1 MPVVSGDLSLV
12 TTRAARVSEVW
23 VRAPRV
29 RTYGRGVVVTSQD
42 RVEVT
47 NGQVRFDVLAG
58 PAVMVLVEAGR
69 PVESIPIVVG
79 TGAQQSLADVV
90 EAGLVADDAT
100 AGAIEKLAADAVGS
114 VREALAAKTA
124 AEAARNRA
132 ETAATTAGNHAAT
145 ARTQATTATNQAT
158 TATTRAQEATTAAA
172 TATTQ
177 ATAARNSATTATA
190 AATRAETARTRA
202 EQIAT
207 STTWE
212 GDRLRVNGALSPA
225 LTGPKGERGEPGA
238 TAAHTHRLADLPEV
252 SIPGASLVPAG
263 QGGQLWARHDLI
275 SMREEFTGKAPGRYY
290 QVAAGQGTLTPP
302 EHWFVVDPDI
312 SYYVSFYLHANKP
325 GSVLF
330 IELRDERGNHAVLSY
345 DYGDGLTGSSYLLE
359 RHTVA
364 TGWNRI
370 TGRLRLRAGV
380 RRVKI
385 NTLYYNHSAGEVQ
398 DAIISISDIRI
409 IPIPRGLASGDVVA
423 QPYADS
429 QVGPAQ
435 IVQTGVD
442 GFIHSRTNPTSSN
455 HLARKGYVDAEV
467 MDARTD
473 MSQST
478 QNYHRLAMEA
488 VQNAREFTDSVR
500 NSLQEYI
507 NLNQQSMVTQ
517 IEGRAPKTH
526 THRLADISDMPAM
539 RDTVQN
545 WALVRRDANGRAQ
558 VANPT
563 QPAHIA
569 TKGYVDA
576 QALGDPVVKTYTDGG
591 ATVTVVQYGKIV
603 QVKGQNIPRAN
614 PFAVELPTPAVGTP
628 LSGVGCAYRVERGG
642 ADVSGLFYWNY
653 DGTKLQCAGLSVGN
667 FDPFFTYIAA

>member
-29 RTYGRGVVVTSQD
+29 RTHGRGVVVTSQD

-47 NGQVRFDVLAG
+47 GSVVRFEVLAG

-158 TATTRAQEATTAAA
+158 AATTKAQEATTAAA

-190 AATRAETARTRA
+190 AATRAETARQRS

-238 TAAHTHRLADLPEV
+238 TAAHTHTRADITDHYTPGV
-252 SIPGASLVPAG
+252 SIIPEDG
-263 QGGQLWARHDLI
+263 QGQLWARHNTIEAGTDPRVGRI
-275 SMREEFTGKAPGRYY
+275 YTTNPGTRNF
-290 QVAAGQGTLTPP
+290 TPP
-302 EHWFVVDPDI
+302 QAFFTIDPSLDYWI
-312 SYYVSFYLHANKP
+312 SFQVKADKP
-325 GSVLF
+325 NSVLYM
-330 IELRDERGNHAVLSY
+330 ELRDGNNAQAVASY
-345 DYGDGLTGSSYLLE
+345 DYGDAGTGQTYLLT
-359 RHTVA
+359 RYTVPTVWTRISGRIRLA
-364 TGWNRI
+364 PNTTQGTIRTIYTNHAQGEETG
-370 TGRLRLRAGV
+370 
-380 RRVKI
+380 
-385 NTLYYNHSAGEVQ
+385 
-398 DAIISISDIRI
+398 AILSFSDITLV
-409 IPIPRGLASGDVVA
+409 PIPKGLGSGDVVA

-442 GFIHSRTNPTSSN
+442 GFIHSRTNPTSAN

-467 MDARTD
+467 MAARTD

-478 QNYHRLAMEA
+478 QNHHRLAMEA
-488 VQNAREFTDSVR
+488 VQRARGDLTQTVEEVRSAASQSASTYYRLSTEYTNA
-500 NSLQEYI
+500 I
-507 NLNQQSMVTQ
+507 QQSMMQNIQGLQDSIARYQQEIVNVVNESLIVWT
-517 IEGRAPKTH
+517 GTFSGSGKTE
-526 THRLADISDMPAM
+526 IVS
-539 RDTVQN
+539 
-545 WALVRRDANGRAQ
+545 
-558 VANPT
+558 
-563 QPAHIA
+563 
-569 TKGYVDA
+569 
-576 QALGDPVVKTYTDGG
+576 GG
-591 ATVTVVQYGKIV
+591 AVSSPGAVDGMKVTIPPGVYEMALHAEARVTNLAIRRGSAGSSPSIVAVSTDSTTASGMVKVAQGQYL
-603 QVKGQNIPRAN
+603 Q
-614 PFAVELPTPAVGTP
+614 FAGTSTSP
-628 LSGVGCAYRVERGG
+628 
-642 ADVSGLFYWNY
+642 
-653 DGTKLQCAGLSVGN
+653 TKLYGVMRKIG
-667 FDPFFTYIAA
+667 